1 MRFSIGGK
9 LVFILT
15 GLLFLS
21 MAALTIFVS
30 IMGSAEARLM
40 AEDHNMTVNQR
51 SAAEVETALKS
62 IRSDTLSL
70 LNILNTLPPA
80 EDRMASR
87 FFFEQKPHIAAIL
100 IPGAREFIND
110 RFFLSRELE
119 PALIAAFLE
128 TAAPAIS
135 RAQTGEALILNGT
148 PVFGVSMLVM
158 LLPGGTGSAALIFFS
173 GESLG
178 AAFGTGANSSYMIN
192 DAGDVLVHPDE
203 ELVRSGA
210 NLQNN
215 PFVHISLESP
225 DQGLQTRYVDEGVRY
240 FGAFQKLTLANIAV
254 ITQIPEEVV
263 FEGITA
269 ITRRNSYLAAAVFCM
284 SVLFLWF
291 FSKTISAPLKTLI
304 QATTRIENGEFDLAL
319 RAKTNDEIGVLTSSF
334 VLMGQ
339 RLAERERVAEQRLKD
354 ARGNGIVGR
363 ILEGELPQEGEAK
376 TATVFFVDICSF
388 TAIMEKLE
396 PHAVMELLNDYIT
409 RITQC
414 VHKARGTVDQV
425 TGDAVMAVWGAPYSR
440 SGPAKDAL
448 NAVCAALMVR
458 SSLRS
463 FNQGRGGD
471 KKPIIKIGCGISSG
485 QVIAGHIGF
494 DERMEYRVIGDPV
507 TLANR
512 TETLNTS
519 LSTDILITEYTWRLI
534 KDYLITEEMPPMRVK
549 GKERPVR
556 LFAVVNIRVTQA
568 GKKQPYPVTLA
579 GVRELLGLAPPL
591 PPDCNKVAANAK
603 NP

>member
-1 MRFSIGGK
+1 
-9 LVFILT
+9 
-15 GLLFLS
+15 

-30 IMGSAEARLM
+30 ILGSAEARM
-40 AEDHNMTVNQR
+40 IAEDHNMTVNRR
-51 SAAEVETALKS
+51 SAAEVETALKT
-62 IRSDTLSL
+62 IRSDTLGL
-70 LNILNTLPPA
+70 LNILNTLAPEEGRTA
-80 EDRMASR
+80 AVSR

-100 IPGAREFIND
+100 IPGAWELIND
-110 RFFLSRELE
+110 RFFLSQKLE
-119 PALIAAFLE
+119 PALISAFLE
-128 TAAPAIS
+128 TAAAAIS

-148 PVFGVSMLVM
+148 PVFGISMLVM
-158 LLPGGTGSAALIFFS
+158 LFPGGTGSAALIFFS
-173 GESLG
+173 GEPLG
-178 AAFGTGANSSYMIN
+178 NAFGTGANSSCMIN
-192 DAGDVLVHPDE
+192 DTGDVLVHPDE

-215 PFVHISLESP
+215 PFVHIALESP
-225 DQGLQTRYVDEGVRY
+225 DQGLQTRYVDGQGVRY
-240 FGAFQKLTLANIAV
+240 FGAFQKLSLANIAV

-291 FSKTISAPLKTLI
+291 FSKTISVPLKTLI
-304 QATTRIENGEFDLAL
+304 QATTRIENGEFDLEL
-319 RAKTNDEIGVLTSSF
+319 QAKTNDEIGVLTRSF

-339 RLAERERVAEQRLKD
+339 RLAQRERRAVPERLAAPERLKD
-354 ARGNGIVGR
+354 TQSRGNGIAGR

-376 TATVFFVDICSF
+376 TATVAFVDICSF
-388 TAIMEKLE
+388 TAIAEKLE

-409 RITQC
+409 RISQC

-425 TGDAVMAVWGAPYSR
+425 TGDAVMAVWGAPCSR
-440 SGPAKDAL
+440 SSSAQDAL
-448 NAVCAALMVR
+448 NAVCAALMMR
-458 SSLRS
+458 SSLRR
-463 FNQGRGGD
+463 FNQDRGGD
-471 KKPIIKIGCGISSG
+471 KKPIIKIGCGISTG

-512 TETLNTS
+512 MEALNRS
-519 LSTDILITEYTWRLI
+519 LSTDILITEYTWHLI
-534 KDYLITEEMPPMRVK
+534 KDYLITEEMSPMMVK
-549 GKERPVR
+549 GRERPVR
-556 LFAVVNIRVTQA
+556 IFAVVNVRVTHA

-591 PPDCNKVAANAK
+591 SPDFNKEAANAK
-603 NP
+603 DP